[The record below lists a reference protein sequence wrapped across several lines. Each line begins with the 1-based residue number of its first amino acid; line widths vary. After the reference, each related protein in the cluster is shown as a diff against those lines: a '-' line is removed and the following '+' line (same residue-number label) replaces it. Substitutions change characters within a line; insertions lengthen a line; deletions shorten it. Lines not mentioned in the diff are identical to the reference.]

1 MNTPLERLIVD
12 IGGRFADL
20 AVDDGTREFR
30 DAQRL
35 SYKDVDGPEALLR
48 SYLKGRRG
56 EQPRVAAM
64 AVRGPVDGDWISMPE
79 PVWSFSVEQTRR
91 ALGLDSLV
99 VVNDFSAL
107 AMALPMLHRSD
118 VRQVG
123 GGEARARGVLGV
135 LGAGTGLGVS
145 GLIPSS
151 DGWVPL
157 STEGGHASFS
167 PRNDL
172 EKAVMQEAE
181 NRFHHV
187 SFERVVSGAGLELI
201 YEVHMS
207 GRARRGRKAPLESR
221 VITEK
226 ALAGDVDCWVA
237 LNCFCE
243 MLGSAAANLALTLG
257 ARGGVYI
264 GGAIVRGIGPALDRS
279 GFRTRFES
287 HGRFSRYLAEI
298 PTSVILNERATMLGV
313 SAILETDLRRSG
325 RLQSTEFL
333 DFVRRMRDELSKA
346 ERSVADLVLARPR
359 QVLSMPVKEI
369 AREAKVSEPTV
380 IRLCRTLGCLGLHD
394 FKLRLAA
401 GLASSAALG
410 PQSGQTIRP
419 EDAVDR
425 GVQALEDTASA
436 LLNLRGRLQSEGLG
450 AAIAELKAASRI
462 CLAGL
467 GHYSHLAR
475 EFELRLIRLGY
486 KTACFTDEWG
496 LVAGALALGPG
507 DVLLLMSNTG
517 RVKTLLQSA
526 QTARE
531 RGVPV
536 IAVTTAGSP
545 LAKLVDHAL
554 VAEHEED
561 VSQTIPMASRTLHLM
576 LTDVLLIGLEGRY
589 PLRLLELESNPD

>member
-1 MNTPLERLIVD
+1 MNGPLERLIVD

-20 AVDDGTREFR
+20 AVDDGTRVFR
-30 DAQRL
+30 DSERR
-35 SYKDVDGPEALLR
+35 SYQGIDGPEALLR
-48 SYLKGRRG
+48 AYLRGRRG

-79 PVWSFSVEQTRR
+79 PAWNFSVEQARR
-91 ALGLDSLV
+91 SLGLDSLV

-118 VRQVG
+118 LRQVG
-123 GGEARARGVLGV
+123 GGEARARAVLGV

-145 GLIPSS
+145 GLVPSS

-157 STEGGHASFS
+157 STEGGHASFA
-167 PRNDL
+167 PRNAL
-172 EKAVMQEAE
+172 EKAVLQEAE
-181 NRFHHV
+181 HRFHHV

-201 YEVHMS
+201 YEVSMA
-207 GRARRGRKAPLESR
+207 GRTRRGRKASLEAR
-221 VITEK
+221 TITDR
-226 ALAGDVDCWVA
+226 ALAGDADCWQA

-257 ARGGVYI
+257 ARGGIFI
-264 GGAIVRGIGPALDRS
+264 GGAIVRGIGSALDRS

-287 HGRFSRYLAEI
+287 HGRFSGYLSEI
-298 PTSVILNERATMLGV
+298 PTSIILNERATMLGV
-313 SAILETDLRRSG
+313 SAILEMDLRRSG

-410 PQSGQTIRP
+410 PQSSGTSGT
-419 EDAVDR
+419 EDALDR

-436 LLNLRGRLQSEGLG
+436 LLNLRGRLQSESLR

-475 EFELRLIRLGY
+475 ELELRLVRLGY
-486 KTACFTDEWG
+486 RTACFTDEWS
-496 LVAGALALGPG
+496 LAAGVLSLGSG
-507 DVLLLMSNTG
+507 DVIVFMSNTG
-517 RVKTLLQSA
+517 RVKVLLQSA
-526 QTARE
+526 QAARD

-536 IAVTTAGSP
+536 VAVTTAGSP
-545 LAKLVDHAL
+545 LSKLVDHAL

-589 PLRLLELESNPD
+589 PLRLLEIESNPD

>member
-1 MNTPLERLIVD
+1 VNTVLERLIVD
-12 IGGRFADL
+12 IGGSFADL

-35 SYKDVDGPEALLR
+35 GYKDIDGPEALLR
-48 SYLKGRRG
+48 AYLKGRRG
-56 EQPRVAAM
+56 EQPCVAAM
-64 AVRGPVDGDWISMPE
+64 AVRGPVNGDWISMPE
-79 PVWSFSVEQTRR
+79 PAWSFSVEQTRR
-91 ALGLDSLV
+91 SLGLDSLV

-145 GLIPSS
+145 GLIPAAE
-151 DGWVPL
+151 GWVPL
-157 STEGGHASFS
+157 STEGGHASFA
-167 PRNDL
+167 PRTAL
-172 EKAVMQEAE
+172 EKAVLEEAE
-181 NRFHHV
+181 RRFDHV

-207 GRARRGRKAPLESR
+207 TGRRPRKSPIPEARA
-221 VITEK
+221 ITER
-226 ALAGDVDCWVA
+226 ALAGDLDAWVA

-257 ARGGVYI
+257 ARGGIYI
-264 GGAIVRGIGPALDRS
+264 GGAIVRGIGSALDRS
-279 GFRTRFES
+279 GFRARFES
-287 HGRFSRYLAEI
+287 HGRFSDYLSEI
-298 PTSVILNERATMLGV
+298 PTTVILNERATMFGV
-313 SAILETDLRRSG
+313 SAILEMDLRRSG

-333 DFVRRMRDELSKA
+333 DFVRRMRDDLSKA
-346 ERSVADLVLARPR
+346 ERSVADLVLSRPR
-359 QVLSMPVKEI
+359 QVLSMPVKDI

-410 PQSGQTIRP
+410 PQATQSDP
-419 EDAVDR
+419 ENAVDR

-436 LLNLRGRLQSEGLG
+436 LLNLRGRLQADTLRE
-450 AAIAELKAASRI
+450 AIAHLKAADRI
-462 CLAGL
+462 CIAGL
-467 GHYSHLAR
+467 GHYGHLAR

-486 KTACFTDEWG
+486 RTACFTDDWG
-496 LVAGALALGPG
+496 LSAGVLALRSG
-507 DVLLLMSNTG
+507 DVLLVMSNTG
-517 RVKTLLQSA
+517 RVKSLLQSA
-526 QTARE
+526 QHARD

-536 IAVTTAGSP
+536 LAVTTAGSP
-545 LAKLVDHAL
+545 LAKIVDHAL
-554 VAEHEED
+554 VAEHEDD

-576 LTDVLLIGLEGRY
+576 LTDVLLIGMEGRY
-589 PLRLLELESNPD
+589 PLRLLETDTSPD

>member
-1 MNTPLERLIVD
+1 MSTPLERLIVD

-20 AVDDGTREFR
+20 AVDDGTRVFR
-30 DAQRL
+30 AAQRL
-35 SYKDVDGPEALLR
+35 GYEGIGGPEALLR
-48 SYLKGRRG
+48 AYLKGHRG
-56 EQPRVAAM
+56 EQPRVVAM
-64 AVRGPVDGDWISMPE
+64 AVRGPVDGDRIAMPE
-79 PVWSFSVEQTRR
+79 PFWSFSIEQTRR

-118 VRQVG
+118 LRQVG
-123 GGEARARGVLGV
+123 GGDARPRGVLGV

-145 GLIPSS
+145 GLIPSA

-167 PRNDL
+167 PRNTL
-172 EKAVMQEAE
+172 ERAVLQEAE
-181 NRFHHV
+181 RRYDHV
-187 SFERVVSGAGLELI
+187 SFERLVSGAGLELI
-201 YEVHMS
+201 YEVQRA
-207 GRARRGRKAPLESR
+207 GRARRDRRLALEAR
-221 VITEK
+221 AITER
-226 ALAGDVDCWVA
+226 ALAGDADCWSA

-257 ARGGVYI
+257 ARGGIFI
-264 GGAIVRGIGPALDRS
+264 GGAIARGIGTALDRS
-279 GFRTRFES
+279 GFRARFES
-287 HGRFSRYLAEI
+287 HGRFSSYLAEI
-298 PTSVILNERATMLGV
+298 PTFVILNERATMLGV
-313 SAILETDLRRSG
+313 SAILEMDLRRSG

-359 QVLSMPVKEI
+359 AVLSMPVKEI

-410 PQSGQTIRP
+410 PQSSGAPGP
-419 EDAVDR
+419 EDALDR

-436 LLNLRGRLQSEGLG
+436 LLNLRGRLQSDTLQ
-450 AAIAELKAASRI
+450 AAIAALKSASRI

-475 EFELRLIRLGY
+475 ELELRLVRLGY
-486 KTACFTDEWG
+486 RTACLTDEWSLASG
-496 LVAGALALGPG
+496 VMSLGAGDAVIYL
-507 DVLLLMSNTG
+507 SNTG
-517 RVKTLLQSA
+517 RVKALLQSA

-545 LAKLVDHAL
+545 LARIVDYAL

-561 VSQTIPMASRTLHLM
+561 VSQTIPMTSRTLHLM

-589 PLRLLELESNPD
+589 PLRLLEPETNPD